1 MKVKCLVVDDEPLAI
16 RLIENH
22 ISKIDALEV
31 VATCTNALKAFEI
44 INRQQVDLLFLDI
57 KMPDLTGIDFIKTL
71 KNPPKTIFTT
81 AYRDYA
87 IEGYDLQVI
96 DYLLKPITFERFF
109 KSVEKFLRERQASEY
124 GESSKK
130 LKENSV
136 DDFVVVRSGNK
147 SCIIFL
153 KDILFIE
160 SMKDYIKIHT
170 VDGNFINSKYKIGD
184 FEQDMAGRP
193 FLRVHRSFII
203 NLEKITAFTI
213 NDIEIGTVKIP
224 VGSSHKE
231 RVITFLNT
239 IKGIHKEN

>member
-16 RLIENH
+16 RLLENH

-44 INRQQVDLLFLDI
+44 LNTQQVDLLFLDI
-57 KMPDLTGIDFIKTL
+57 KMPNISGVDFIKTL

-87 IEGYDLQVI
+87 IESYDLDVV

-109 KSVEKFLRERQASEY
+109 KSVERFLRETQIKNPLDYTGKA
-124 GESSKK
+124 
-130 LKENSV
+130 KENPG
-136 DDFVVVRSGNK
+136 DDFIVVRSGNK

-153 KDILFIE
+153 KEILYVE
-160 SMKDYIKIHT
+160 SLKDYIKIHT
-170 VDGNFINSKYKIGD
+170 TDGNFINSKYKIGE
-184 FEQDMAGRP
+184 FEQDLAGRP

-213 NDIEIGTVKIP
+213 NDIEIAAVQIP
-224 VGSSHKE
+224 IGSSHKE
-231 RVITFLNT
+231 KVIAFLNSL
-239 IKGIHKEN
+239 K